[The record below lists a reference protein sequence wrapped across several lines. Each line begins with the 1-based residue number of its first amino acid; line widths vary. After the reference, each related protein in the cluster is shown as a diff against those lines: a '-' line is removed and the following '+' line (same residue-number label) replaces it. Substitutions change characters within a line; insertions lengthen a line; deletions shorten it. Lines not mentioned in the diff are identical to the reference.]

1 MTPYVSAD
9 AFARETLRQLIR
21 HLERKVAETPCLC
34 DRIEQGDCP
43 RHGDDSPGEQ
53 LAEARYDLGQLLAQD
68 GAA

>member
-21 HLERKVAETPCLC
+21 HLERKVAETPCYC

-53 LAEARYDLGQLLAQD
+53 LAEARYDLERWRRND
-68 GAA
+68 E